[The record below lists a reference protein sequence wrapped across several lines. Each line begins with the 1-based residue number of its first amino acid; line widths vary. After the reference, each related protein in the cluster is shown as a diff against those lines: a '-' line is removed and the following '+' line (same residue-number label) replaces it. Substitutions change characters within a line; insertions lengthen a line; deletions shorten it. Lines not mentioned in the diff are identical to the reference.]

1 MNEDK
6 IDQNRHLGP
15 WAPLGPSV
23 VPATTSQ
30 DAPQSESG
38 AIEQLQQHHQ
48 HPDFEE
54 TPLQTERRRAKTSED
69 ERRRAFSFSLISLMS
84 WDHGSIDRSTFH
96 HLPASSSTG
105 SYLSIGLPRCSHGIA
120 IVSVDGDQ
128 NEASTLKKC

>member
-54 TPLQTERRRAKTSED
+54 TPLQTERRRARRRRRAKKIDED

-105 SYLSIGLPRCSHGIA
+105 V
-120 IVSVDGDQ
+120 VSVHWITKVQ
-128 NEASTLKKC
+128 PWHRNRVR